1 MCARFQASPK
11 ESHLTTVKHIIRY
24 LIGTQNMGLWHPKGT
39 NCHLLGNAL
48 VSWHSK
54 AEASVTLS
62 TAEAEYMVPASCH
75 AQIIWMKQQFSDL
88 ISRLISKLF
97 QLSVTLLVP

>member
-1 MCARFQASPK
+1 MIRSLLYLTDTRPDIIFNVCMCARFQASPK

-48 VSWHSK
+48 VS
-54 AEASVTLS
+54 
-62 TAEAEYMVPASCH
+62 
-75 AQIIWMKQQFSDL
+75 
-88 ISRLISKLF
+88 
-97 QLSVTLLVP
+97 